1 MAVETI
7 NFLLAL
13 ATLAMQIISIAFLV
27 VFFLRNASASWR
39 TDLEDVASF
48 LRKWGLSLAFLF
60 SLGGVILSLY
70 YDSLG
75 FSACGLCWWQR
86 AFLYPQVVLFG
97 FALWKKDTGIADYSI
112 ALSIFGG
119 TTALYQHY
127 LQMGGGSLLPC
138 PATATEALDCG
149 VRFFFEFGYITFPL
163 MSFTLF
169 AFLIV
174 LMLFIRGKD
183 TQ

>member
-13 ATLAMQIISIAFLV
+13 GTLTMQVVGAAFLA
-27 VFFLRNASASWR
+27 VFFLRKSIPG
-39 TDLEDVASF
+39 LEDVASF
-48 LRKWGLSLAFLF
+48 LQKWGLWLGFLF
-60 SLGGVILSLY
+60 SLGGLVLSLY

-75 FSACGLCWWQR
+75 FPACALCWWQR
-86 AFLYPQVVLFG
+86 SFLYPQVVLFG
-97 FALWKKDTGIADYSI
+97 LALWKKDNSIADYSI
-112 ALSIFGG
+112 ALSVFGG
-119 TTALYQHY
+119 TIALYQHY

-138 PATATEALDCG
+138 PATAGEALDCG
-149 VRFFFEFGYITFPL
+149 VRFLFEFGYITFPL

-174 LMLFIRGKD
+174 LMLFMRGKG

>member
-7 NFLLAL
+7 NFLLVL
-13 ATLAMQIISIAFLV
+13 ATLAMQIIGIAFLA
-27 VFFLRNASASWR
+27 VFFLRSR
-39 TDLEDVASF
+39 ITDLEDVASF
-48 LRKWGLSLAFLF
+48 LQKWGLWLGFLLT
-60 SLGGVILSLY
+60 LGGVVLSLY

-75 FSACGLCWWQR
+75 FPACSLCWLQR
-86 AFLYPQVVLFG
+86 IFLYPQAVLFAL
-97 FALWKKDTGIADYSI
+97 ALWKKERAIADYSI

-119 TTALYQHY
+119 TIALYQHY

-174 LMLFIRGKD
+174 LMLFVRGKG